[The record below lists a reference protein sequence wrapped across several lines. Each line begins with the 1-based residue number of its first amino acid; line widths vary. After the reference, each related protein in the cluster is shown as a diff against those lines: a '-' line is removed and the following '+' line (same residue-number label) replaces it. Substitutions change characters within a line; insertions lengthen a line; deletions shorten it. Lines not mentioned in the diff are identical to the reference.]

1 MGLKVVEIREEVRK
15 LRRGFGL
22 TQEELARLLHVSAR
36 TISRW
41 ERGQSFPH
49 PLALEQIRRWQRVL
63 ERAGEVLNPQAVPR
77 WFHTPL
83 PALGGRTPFEV
94 AGSPGGEEEIL
105 DLLGR
110 LEWGLPD

>member
-1 MGLKVVEIREEVRK
+1 MVTKVADPQEEVRK
-15 LRRGFGL
+15 LRRGLGL
-22 TQEELARLLHVSAR
+22 TQEELARLLNVSAR

-41 ERGQSFPH
+41 ERGASFPH
-49 PLALEQIRRWQRVL
+49 PLAREKIRRWQRIL
-63 ERAGEVLNPQAVPR
+63 ERAQEVLKASAVPR

-94 AGSPGGEEEIL
+94 ACSPEGEAEIL

-110 LEWGLPD
+110 LEWGIPD

>member
-1 MGLKVVEIREEVRK
+1 MAVRAVAVEREVRA
-15 LRRGFGL
+15 LRQGLGL
-22 TQEELARLLHVSAR
+22 TQEELARLLHVSVR

-49 PLALEQIRRWQRVL
+49 PLALEKIHRWQRIL
-63 ERAGEVLNPQAVPR
+63 ERARQVLNPQAVPR

-94 AGSPGGEEEIL
+94 AGSPDGEELLL

-110 LEWGLPD
+110 LKWGIPD